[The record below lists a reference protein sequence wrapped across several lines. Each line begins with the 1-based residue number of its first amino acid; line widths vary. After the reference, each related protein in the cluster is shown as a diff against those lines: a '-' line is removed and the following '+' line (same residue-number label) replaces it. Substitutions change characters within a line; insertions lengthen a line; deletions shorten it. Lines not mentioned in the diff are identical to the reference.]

1 MSKKISRRLAAF
13 CSVAALAGL
22 AGMGSAQAAP
32 AASTTP
38 KATVSVRLAPNDGPV
53 VKLGQAIL
61 EEYTVTPGGL
71 AVVHETVP
79 GAAQQAQVVPAK
91 PSATTAGRKA

>member
-1 MSKKISRRLAAF
+1 MSKKISRRLAAL
-13 CSVAALAGL
+13 CSVAALS
-22 AGMGSAQAAP
+22 GMIGAGSAHAASPAP
-32 AASTTP
+32 AAP
-38 KATVSVRLAPNDGPV
+38 KATVSVRLLPNDGPV

-61 EEYTVTPGGL
+61 EEYTVTPGGM

-79 GAAQQAQVVPAK
+79 GAAQQAQFVPAK